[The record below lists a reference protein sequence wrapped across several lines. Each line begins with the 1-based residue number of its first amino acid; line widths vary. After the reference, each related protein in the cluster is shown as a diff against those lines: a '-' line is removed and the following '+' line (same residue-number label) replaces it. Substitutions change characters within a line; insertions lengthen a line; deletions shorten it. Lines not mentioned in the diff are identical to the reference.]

1 MRVLWFSVTPSLY
14 DETKYGG
21 WVASLEK
28 IVRDYYPN
36 IELGIAFEYGT
47 NEKKASRENVTYY
60 PIKVMDGITDGIR
73 RRLQESFYWEK
84 LRLIMI
90 NIIEDFK
97 PDLIQCFGSEWLYGM
112 IAKYTAIPVV
122 IHMQGFLNIYDM
134 CGEMAYTKLDDLLIG
149 GVTPKAIYRFLFH
162 ENIKKHN
169 RNCEKELMLRN
180 SFFMGR
186 TEWDKNIVRYFSH
199 DSVYYYCPEAIREE
213 IYNSGQR
220 WKLLPKKKL
229 TLVTITQG
237 SVLKGNEIILR
248 TAQILKEQFH
258 VNFEWRIA
266 GDINSIKRFERKVK
280 IKFKDVSATLLGMI
294 DPKEIVEELLNAHMY
309 VHPAIIDNSPNS
321 LCEAQLIGCPVIAA
335 NVGGIS
341 SLVDD
346 GVTGVLYPYNEPYA
360 LAFRIMTMF
369 ENKNILTD
377 LSQNEVKCSTERHEP
392 RKIGE
397 TIINIYHDILDRS
410 GNGE

>member
-14 DETKYGG
+14 DETKHGG

-28 IVRDYYPN
+28 IVRDYYPD

-47 NEKKASRENVTYY
+47 NEKKTSRENVTYY

-122 IHMQGFLNIYDM
+122 IHMQGFLHIYDM

-149 GVTPKAIYRFLFH
+149 GFTPKAIYRFLFH

-169 RNCEKELMLRN
+169 RNCEKELMFRN

-266 GDINSIKRFERKVK
+266 GDIISIK
-280 IKFKDVSATLLGMI
+280 S
-294 DPKEIVEELLNAHMY
+294 MY

-369 ENKNILTD
+369 ENKSKLTD